1 MDTLQGMR
9 AFAHVAE
16 SESFTEA
23 ARRMQA
29 TTAQVSRAVTALE
42 DHLHTRL
49 MNRTTRRMALT
60 AAGERYLQ
68 RCQQILTEIDHAEA
82 EARKA
87 HTHPSGVLRIHA
99 MSSFGQHHVVPAI
112 AHYSK
117 LHPAVS
123 IDLTFSQSV
132 PDLVAEG
139 FDVSLVLAPQMP
151 DSDLVSRRLGSVF
164 SVACASPDYISESG
178 MPQTP
183 SDLGTHTCI
192 QLRTPV
198 FPSDRWKFEGADG
211 IEEVLLDPST
221 LRVNTAEAL
230 DAAVQSGL
238 GIGLLPCATA
248 LAGLRAGTL
257 VRILPTYKLQEL
269 NLYLLYSSRK
279 HLDAKIRTWVE
290 FLLAEMPRVLAADA
304 ELIGPSPAHV
314 RENAGRDVVSSAS
327 GLVCSEV
334 GLCSASTDVMNVSAN
349 RPSLSRAF

>member
-68 RCQQILTEIDHAEA
+68 RCQQILIEIDHAEA

-112 AHYSK
+112 ARYSK

-132 PDLVAEG
+132 PDLVADG

-164 SVACASPDYISESG
+164 SVACASPDYISVSG

-248 LAGLRAGTL
+248 LAGLRGGTL

-314 RENAGRDVVSSAS
+314 RENAGRNAVSSVS
-327 GLVCSEV
+327 GLVCSDV
-334 GLCSASTDVMNVSAN
+334 GPCSGPTAVVNDERESATM
-349 RPSLSRAF
+349 

>member
-1 MDTLQGMR
+1 MDMLQGMR
-9 AFAHVAE
+9 AFVHVAE
-16 SESFTEA
+16 NESFTDA

-42 DHLHTRL
+42 DHLCTRL
-49 MNRTTRRMALT
+49 INRTTRRMALT
-60 AAGERYLQ
+60 AAGERYLR
-68 RCQQILTEIDHAEA
+68 RCQQILMEIDHAEA

-87 HTHPSGVLRIHA
+87 HTHPSGVLRLHA

-112 AHYSK
+112 ARYSK

-151 DSDLVSRRLGSVF
+151 DSDLVARHLGSVF

-178 MPQTP
+178 VPQTP
-183 SDLGTHTCI
+183 ADLGTHTCI

-198 FPSDRWKFEGADG
+198 FPADRWKFEGADG

-230 DAAVQSGL
+230 DVAIQSGL

-257 VRILPTYKLQEL
+257 VRILPTYTLQEL

-290 FLLAEMPRVLAADA
+290 FLLAEMPGVLAADA
-304 ELIGPSPAHV
+304 ELIGTSPAHV
-314 RENAGRDVVSSAS
+314 RDNAGWDVVSSAS
-327 GLVCSEV
+327 RLSVPKVAEV
-334 GLCSASTDVMNVSAN
+334 WIN
-349 RPSLSRAF
+349 R